1 MNNNWESLA
10 VNILYVIASAQVG
23 ILLAVSIIIV
33 FHYSQHRQMRHIALV
48 SISYVIL
55 TALVAGAM
63 IFRIFYDGP
72 YRMYAVAMGLVAFL
86 LGDYALWAVWQNRN
100 STTSQELK
108 SLRSRIGTNSQRL
121 DHVEALLNIDGN
133 EYKIE
138 AKNAV
143 LTKDE
148 LAE

>member
-72 YRMYAVAMGLVAFL
+72 YRM
-86 LGDYALWAVWQNRN
+86 
-100 STTSQELK
+100 
-108 SLRSRIGTNSQRL
+108 
-121 DHVEALLNIDGN
+121 
-133 EYKIE
+133 
-138 AKNAV
+138 
-143 LTKDE
+143 
-148 LAE
+148 